1 MKRIIV
7 IFAAIAVLSSCSYD
21 ELPPK
26 TDDITTDYVLPKGE
40 LPTAAEKAEVAA
52 AKAEYEESIKK

>member
-1 MKRIIV
+1 MKRIII
-7 IFAAIAVLSSCSYD
+7 IFAVISALSACSYN

-26 TDDITTDYVLPKGE
+26 TDDITTSYVLPKGE
-40 LPTAAEKAEVAA
+40 LPTAAEKNEVAA

>member
-1 MKRIIV
+1 MFIL
-7 IFAAIAVLSSCSYD
+7 AAMLVAGSCSYN

-26 TDDITTDYVLPKGE
+26 TDDITTSYVLPKGE
-40 LPTAAEKAEVAA
+40 LPSAEEKAAVAA